1 MLWRTC
7 LEILL
12 TRIALM
18 TLILAMSN
26 LCFGNGI
33 IYPAKPLWPPQFITS
48 SIEMIIGMVGMKFGD
63 FLSCLV
69 SKCTFGNLLME
80 NSQPMPTYTDWNLK
94 QQIIYSRIVQKLCNA
109 GMICLL
115 NLVLIHIWLLLL
127 AQDLDFWRSKTLDLK
142 PLLRLSSSLSRS
154 SVATLF
160 LEMNRLIPMWLFLE
174 LGLYVMISTNN
185 LTRSALCKLKLHFY
199 FYRCFLVY

>member
-33 IYPAKPLWPPQFITS
+33 IYSAKPLWPPQFITS

-80 NSQPMPTYTDWNLK
+80 NSQPMPTYTIWILAQTILALFTGWNLK

-115 NLVLIHIWLLLL
+115 NLVLIHI
-127 AQDLDFWRSKTLDLK
+127 
-142 PLLRLSSSLSRS
+142 
-154 SVATLF
+154 
-160 LEMNRLIPMWLFLE
+160 
-174 LGLYVMISTNN
+174 
-185 LTRSALCKLKLHFY
+185 
-199 FYRCFLVY
+199 